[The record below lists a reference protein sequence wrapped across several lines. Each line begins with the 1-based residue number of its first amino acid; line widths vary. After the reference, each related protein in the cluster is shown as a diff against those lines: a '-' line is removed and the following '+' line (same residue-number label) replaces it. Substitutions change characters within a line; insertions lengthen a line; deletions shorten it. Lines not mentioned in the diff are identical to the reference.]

1 MPFTTKY
8 FSVYFLG
15 TSHSHN
21 ASNFM
26 SSRLQERYALAKIKH
41 IHRNSVYNISI
52 PDIVWKGLM

>member
-1 MPFTTKY
+1 MPFTIKY

-52 PDIVWKGLM
+52 PDIV